1 MAEAPSSETLIE
13 RFLEMLSAE
22 RNAAANTRAAY
33 KRDLE
38 DAAKFMAAR
47 KIGLGTTA
55 TADLSAYLAD
65 LDRRGLTARSSAR
78 RLSALRQFFKFLVAE
93 KVRGDDPS
101 AAVDGPKLGR
111 ALPKLLDEE
120 ELLRLIEVCAALDG
134 PNGTRLKALVELS
147 YASGLR
153 VSELVG
159 MPLAAVLREQP
170 VLIVRGKGSKE
181 RMVPLNPAARGA
193 LNAYLAH
200 RGSFLPKTA
209 NGKPGASPHLFPS
222 RGRQGHLTR
231 QRYGQLLKDLALKA
245 DIAPERISPH
255 VLRHAFATHLL
266 DHGADLRSLQKMLG
280 HADIA
285 TTQIYT
291 HVAGGRLK
299 ALVEA
304 HHPLAA
310 GRGRKKAER

>member
-1 MAEAPSSETLIE
+1 MAETPSSDTLIE

-22 RNAAANTRAAY
+22 RNAAANTSAAY
-33 KRDLE
+33 QRDLK

-47 KIGLGTTA
+47 KVTLGETA
-55 TADLSAYLAD
+55 TADLSAYLAAMA
-65 LDRRGLTARSSAR
+65 RKGLAARSTARH
-78 RLSALRQFFKFLVAE
+78 LSALRQFFKFLVAE
-93 KVRGDDPS
+93 QVRSDDPS
-101 AAVDGPKLGR
+101 AAIDGPKLGR
-111 ALPKLLDEE
+111 PLPKLLDEDE
-120 ELLRLIEVCAALDG
+120 MVRLIEICAALDG
-134 PNGTRLKALVELS
+134 ANGARLKALVELS

-159 MPLAAVLREQP
+159 LPLAAVLREQP

-181 RMVPLNPAARGA
+181 RMVPLNAPARSA
-193 LNAYLAH
+193 LTAYLEH
-200 RGSFLPKTA
+200 RKVFLPKDTK
-209 NGKPGASPHLFPS
+209 NSPHLFPS
-222 RGRQGHLTR
+222 RGKDGHLTR
-231 QRYGQLLKDLALKA
+231 QRFGQMLKELALKA
-245 DIAPERISPH
+245 NIAPERISPH

-291 HVAGGRLK
+291 HVAGRRL
-299 ALVEA
+299 AELVEA

-310 GRGRKKAER
+310 ASRRKKTEH

>member
-1 MAEAPSSETLIE
+1 MAEAPSSEVLVE

-33 KRDLE
+33 ERDLD
-38 DAAKFMAAR
+38 DAGDFMTAR
-47 KIGLGTTA
+47 KTELSVAA
-55 TADLSAYLAD
+55 TADLSAYLAA
-65 LDRRGLTARSSAR
+65 LDKRGLAARSAAR

-93 KVRGDDPS
+93 NVRSDDPS
-101 AAVDGPKLGR
+101 AAIDGPKLGR
-111 ALPKLLDEE
+111 PLPKLLDEE
-120 ELLRLIEVCAALDG
+120 EMVRLIEVCAALDG
-134 PNGTRLKALVELS
+134 PSGARLKALVELS

-159 MPLAAVLREQP
+159 LPHASVLREQP

-181 RMVPLNPAARGA
+181 RMVPLNAPARAA
-193 LNAYLAH
+193 LNAYLEH
-200 RGSFLPKTA
+200 RKTFLPKGA
-209 NGKPGASPHLFPS
+209 NGKPGTSPHLFPS
-222 RGRQGHLTR
+222 RGKEGHLTR
-231 QRYGQLLKDLALKA
+231 QRFGQLLKDLALKA
-245 DIAPERISPH
+245 NLAPERISPH

-291 HVAGGRLK
+291 HVAGRRL
-299 ALVEA
+299 AELVEA

-310 GRGRKKAER
+310 GSRRKKTEH

>member
-1 MAEAPSSETLIE
+1 MAGASSSDTLIE

-33 KRDLE
+33 QRDLE
-38 DAAKFMAAR
+38 DAATSMAAR
-47 KIGLGTTA
+47 QVALGDAT
-55 TADLSAYLAD
+55 TADLSAYLAA
-65 LDRRGLTARSSAR
+65 LDRKGMSARSTAR

-93 KVRGDDPS
+93 QMRVDDPS
-101 AAVDGPKLGR
+101 AAIDGPKLGR
-111 ALPKLLDEE
+111 PLPKLLDEAE
-120 ELLRLIEVCAALDG
+120 MARLIEVCAALDG
-134 PNGTRLKALVELS
+134 PNGARLKALVELS

-159 MPLAAVLREQP
+159 MPLAVALREQP

-181 RMVPLNPAARGA
+181 RMVPLNAPARAA
-193 LNAYLAH
+193 LTAYLEH
-200 RGSFLPKTA
+200 RKAFLPK
-209 NGKPGASPHLFPS
+209 GAKSSPHLFPS
-222 RGRQGHLTR
+222 RGKEGHLTR
-231 QRYGQLLKDLALKA
+231 QRFGQMLKELAMQA
-245 DIAPERISPH
+245 GIAPERISPH

-291 HVAGGRLK
+291 HVAGRRL
-299 ALVEA
+299 AELVQA

-310 GRGRKKAER
+310 GRGRKKTEH

>member
-1 MAEAPSSETLIE
+1 MGEAPSSETLIE

-47 KIGLGTTA
+47 PAALGDAA
-55 TADLSAYLAD
+55 TADLSAYLAA
-65 LDRRGLTARSSAR
+65 LDRKGISARSSAR

-93 KVRGDDPS
+93 QLRNDDPS
-101 AAVDGPKLGR
+101 AAIDGPKLGR
-111 ALPKLLDEE
+111 PLPRLLGEE
-120 ELLRLIEVCAALDG
+120 EMARLIEVCAALDG
-134 PNGTRLKALVELS
+134 PSGARLKALVELS

-159 MPLAAVLREQP
+159 MPLATVLREQP

-181 RMVPLNPAARGA
+181 RMVPLNAPARAA
-193 LNAYLAH
+193 LTAYLEH
-200 RGSFLPKTA
+200 RTAFLPK
-209 NGKPGASPHLFPS
+209 GAKNSPHLFPS
-222 RGRQGHLTR
+222 RGKQGHLTR
-231 QRYGQLLKDLALKA
+231 QRFGQLLKDLALKA
-245 DIAPERISPH
+245 QLDPVRISPH

-291 HVAGGRLK
+291 HVAGRRL
-299 ALVEA
+299 ADLVEA
-304 HHPLAA
+304 HHPLA
-310 GRGRKKAER
+310 GRGRKKTEH

>member
-1 MAEAPSSETLIE
+1 MAETPSAETLIE
-13 RFLEMLSAE
+13 RFIEMLSAE

-33 KRDLE
+33 QRDLK
-38 DAAKFMAAR
+38 DAAAFMASSRVA
-47 KIGLGTTA
+47 LGDTA
-55 TADLSAYLAD
+55 TTDLSAYLAA
-65 LDRRGLTARSSAR
+65 LDKRGMTARSSAR
-78 RLSALRQFFKFLVAE
+78 RLSALRQFFKFLIAE
-93 KVRGDDPS
+93 KLRADDPS
-101 AAVDGPKLGR
+101 AAIDGPKLGR
-111 ALPKLLDEE
+111 PLPKLLDEE
-120 ELLRLIEVCAALDG
+120 EMVRLIEVCTALDG
-134 PNGTRLKALVELS
+134 PSGARLKALVELS

-181 RMVPLNPAARGA
+181 RMVPLNGPARAA

-200 RGSFLPKTA
+200 RNSFLPK
-209 NGKPGASPHLFPS
+209 GAKSSPHLFPS
-222 RGRQGHLTR
+222 RGKEGHLTR
-231 QRYGQLLKDLALKA
+231 QRFGQMLKDLALQA
-245 DIAPERISPH
+245 NIAPERISPH

-291 HVAGGRLK
+291 HVAGGRLA

-310 GRGRKKAER
+310 GSRRKKAEH

>member
-1 MAEAPSSETLIE
+1 MADTPSSDTLIE

-22 RNAAANTRAAY
+22 RNAAANTQAAY
-33 KRDLE
+33 RRDLE
-38 DAAKFMAAR
+38 DASEFMAAR
-47 KIGLGTTA
+47 KTGLGDTS
-55 TADLSAYLAD
+55 TADLSAYLAA
-65 LDRRGLTARSSAR
+65 LDKRGLAARSSAR

-93 KVRGDDPS
+93 EVRSDDPS
-101 AAVDGPKLGR
+101 AALDGPKLGR
-111 ALPKLLDEE
+111 PLPRLLDEAE
-120 ELLRLIEVCAALDG
+120 MARLIEVCAALDG
-134 PNGTRLKALVELS
+134 PTGARLKALVELS

-181 RMVPLNPAARGA
+181 RMVPLNAPARAA
-193 LNAYLAH
+193 LTAYLDH
-200 RGSFLPKTA
+200 RKAFLPKGP
-209 NGKPGASPHLFPS
+209 NGKPGTSPHLFPS
-222 RGRQGHLTR
+222 RGKEGHLTR
-231 QRYGQLLKDLALKA
+231 QRFGQLLKDLAIQA
-245 DIAPERISPH
+245 SIAPERISPH

-291 HVAGGRLK
+291 HVAGRRLA

-310 GRGRKKAER
+310 PSRRKKTEH

>member
-1 MAEAPSSETLIE
+1 MGEAPSSETLIE

-47 KIGLGTTA
+47 PAALGDAA
-55 TADLSAYLAD
+55 TADLSAYLAA
-65 LDRRGLTARSSAR
+65 LDRKGISARSSAR

-93 KVRGDDPS
+93 QLRNDDPS
-101 AAVDGPKLGR
+101 AAIDGPKLGR
-111 ALPKLLDEE
+111 PLPRLLGEE
-120 ELLRLIEVCAALDG
+120 EMARLIEVCAALDG
-134 PNGTRLKALVELS
+134 PSGARLKALVELS

-181 RMVPLNPAARGA
+181 RMVPLNAPARAA
-193 LNAYLAH
+193 LTAYLEH
-200 RGSFLPKTA
+200 RTAFLPK
-209 NGKPGASPHLFPS
+209 GAKNSPHLFPS
-222 RGRQGHLTR
+222 RGKQGHLTR
-231 QRYGQLLKDLALKA
+231 QRFGQLLKDLALKA
-245 DIAPERISPH
+245 QLDPVRISPH

-291 HVAGGRLK
+291 HVAGRRL
-299 ALVEA
+299 ADLVEA

-310 GRGRKKAER
+310 GRGRKKTEH

>member
-1 MAEAPSSETLIE
+1 MARETPSSEILIE

-33 KRDLE
+33 TRDLE
-38 DAAKFMAAR
+38 DAAEFMASR
-47 KIGLGTTA
+47 KIELAETA
-55 TADLSAYLAD
+55 TADLSAYLAA
-65 LDRRGLTARSSAR
+65 LKRRGLAARSSAR

-93 KVRGDDPS
+93 QVRSDDPS
-101 AAVDGPKLGR
+101 AAIDGPKLGR
-111 ALPKLLDEE
+111 PLPKLLDEE
-120 ELLRLIEVCAALDG
+120 EMARLIEICAALDG
-134 PNGTRLKALVELS
+134 PNGARLKALVELS

-159 MPLAAVLREQP
+159 LPLAAVLREQP

-181 RMVPLNPAARGA
+181 RMVPLNAPARSA
-193 LNAYLAH
+193 LTAYLEH
-200 RGSFLPKTA
+200 RKAFLPK
-209 NGKPGASPHLFPS
+209 GAKTSPHLFPS
-222 RGRQGHLTR
+222 RGKEGHLTR
-231 QRYGQLLKDLALKA
+231 QRFGQMLKDLALKA
-245 DIAPERISPH
+245 NIAPERISPH

-291 HVAGGRLK
+291 HVAGERLK
-299 ALVEA
+299 TLVRD
-304 HHPLAA
+304 HHPLAQ
-310 GRGRKKAER
+310 ERRRRRPG